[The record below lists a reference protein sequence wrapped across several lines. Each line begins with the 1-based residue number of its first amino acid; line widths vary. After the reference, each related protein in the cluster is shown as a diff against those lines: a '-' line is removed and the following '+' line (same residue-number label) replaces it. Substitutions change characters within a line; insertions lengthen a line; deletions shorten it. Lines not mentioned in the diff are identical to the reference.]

1 MSGKKFLMKCVIVL
15 ESVFSDNKLSFR
27 CFDCSP
33 RLSVGSGC
41 ELESARA
48 HKNFDI
54 VFDFGWQP
62 AQIHIRVQL
71 RLTGTSLCQCCRV
84 TDEILRALVQIP
96 IMHPYSDRQTGR
108 DIKHWKDY
116 FNIERKNTFLER
128 SHFSSLLLPGHRRKF
143 GLFL

>member
-1 MSGKKFLMKCVIVL
+1 MVSKERKIQARICAGVRKKFLMKCVIVL
-15 ESVFSDNKLSFR
+15 ESVFSYNKLSFR

-71 RLTGTSLCQCCRV
+71 RLTGTSLCQCCRFA
-84 TDEILRALVQIP
+84 DEILSAPNSLLHASAFRRTAQI
-96 IMHPYSDRQTGR
+96 SCQT
-108 DIKHWKDY
+108 
-116 FNIERKNTFLER
+116 LER
-128 SHFSSLLLPGHRRKF
+128 LAKSQKQYAVS
-143 GLFL
+143 